1 MQYII
6 FFSILSIFAALLS
19 AYLGDHGRYHPK
31 IILKTTASL
40 MFCAVGVIF
49 SVQTEN
55 SGYALRI
62 FIFLALSF
70 LGDILLTLHVILPE
84 KLKNISNL
92 LGGLLFL
99 GAHILLF
106 FTLIQIAKLNLI
118 LLLIL
123 PLLPIIVAILAK
135 VKVISITKKLALP
148 CIIYAL
154 ALSLLL
160 VACFNIALSSF
171 GRLPFRILI
180 MVAGAAF
187 VISDLFLLLAN
198 FGKGEKLRKK
208 SMYVVMALYYLAQN
222 IFAFTIFYA

>member
-31 IILKTTASL
+31 IILKTMASL
-40 MFCAVGVIF
+40 MFCTVGVIF
-49 SVQTEN
+49 SVQTGN
-55 SGYALRI
+55 SVYALRL

-70 LGDILLTLHVILPE
+70 LGDVLLTLHVVLPE

-106 FTLIQIAKLNLI
+106 FTLIQIAKLNLV
-118 LLLIL
+118 LLAIQ
-123 PLLPIIVAILAK
+123 PLLPIIIAILAK
-135 VKVISITKKLALP
+135 TKVITITKKQALP

-154 ALSLLL
+154 ALNLLL
-160 VACFNIALSSF
+160 VACFNIALTKAGS
-171 GRLPFRILI
+171 LPFVILV
-180 MVAGAAF
+180 MVAGTAF

-198 FGKGEKLRKK
+198 FGKSEKIKK
-208 SMYVVMALYYLAQN
+208 QSMYIVMALYYLAQN